1 MRRLILAALAAFL
14 LVPSSYAASQVAPLK
29 FIEHVSSVTG
39 EHPTSGLP
47 GFPARDYLARGG
59 SLVRAPFSGCVPTS
73 RPWGRLGTQNP
84 SGGFGGSRIY
94 LRQNTTG
101 RQAYLAHFG
110 LVNYYG
116 DLYLKPG
123 ECFRQGDPIG
133 TLWTWPGNPGRSHSH
148 MGWQGG
154 DPLALLVDRYGNFLI
169 REGPV
174 WKPGP
179 DGRVFP
185 RPLLRHEGQWW
196 RVQVGDKRV
205 YQGGE
210 QKAREIYN
218 AQKLA
223 RTIDLHFRETY
234 EGSPLVGWGLPMVRI
249 SRRYDVDPRLPAAIA
264 SCETSGGTNGNG
276 PLGNN
281 DFGLLVNGGAHR
293 AFPSRKAAILYL
305 AKLLDEKYVSKGLD
319 TIAEIGAKYA
329 PAGGVSNDPLR
340 KNDRWVNCVTSVY
353 KKLHGTRFLP
363 RVQEAKVE
371 EKLPKLTKTKV
382 YTALG
387 GAKVPGYWR
396 CSRDSKTLFQSSY
409 QSASSFCV
417 AKRGYWERK
426 LG

>member
-1 MRRLILAALAAFL
+1 MRRLILAALAAIL
-14 LVPSSYAASQVAPLK
+14 LVPSSYAASQVAPLR
-29 FIEHVSSVTG
+29 FIEHVSSVTA

-123 ECFRQGDPIG
+123 ECFRQGDPVG
-133 TLWTWPGNPGRSHSH
+133 SLWLWPGNPGRSHSH

-154 DPLALLVDRYGNFLI
+154 DPLVRLVDRNGNFLI

-179 DGRVFP
+179 DGKVFP
-185 RPLLRHEGQWW
+185 RPILRHEGKWW
-196 RVQVGDKRV
+196 RVQVGQKRV

-210 QKAREIYN
+210 TKAREVYN

-223 RTIDLHFRETY
+223 RTINLHFKRTY
-234 EGSPLVGWGLPMVRI
+234 NLSPLVGWGLAMVRI
-249 SRRYDVDPRLPAAIA
+249 SRRYDIDPRLPAAIA
-264 SCETSGGTNGNG
+264 SCETSGGTNGTG
-276 PLGNN
+276 PAFNN
-281 DFGLLVNGGAHR
+281 DFGLLTSRSQHR
-293 AFPSRKAAILYL
+293 RFQSRKQAILYL
-305 AKLLDEKYVSKGLD
+305 AELLSKRYVGKGLT
-319 TIAEIGAKYA
+319 TIPEIGAKYA
-329 PAGGVSNDPLR
+329 PVGAGNDPR
-340 KNDRWVNCVTSVY
+340 NKNSRWVGCVTAVY
-353 KKLHGTRFLP
+353 KKLNGTRFLP

-371 EKLPKLTKTKV
+371 AKLPQLVKTSIF
-382 YTALG
+382 TAQG
-387 GAKVPGYWR
+387 KGAEPGYWR
-396 CSRDSKTLFQSSY
+396 CSRLGKTLY
-409 QSASSFCV
+409 QGQYKPARVFCDE
-417 AKRGYWERK
+417 KREFWRRHG
-426 LG
+426 